1 MWRGSSGVIESKEA
15 APRFQEE
22 LQIVMKDTDL
32 PSVVEFGRI
41 DDNGC

>member
-1 MWRGSSGVIESKEA
+1 MLLTKEA

-32 PSVVEFGRI
+32 PPAAEFGRI
-41 DDNGC
+41 GDNGC